1 MSNEN
6 ERRSMDDV
14 MASIRRIIRSER
26 SAEPETTKESFA
38 SDAEVVDETAEVSPE
53 ANEPFSLTEDMRV
66 EDSEAEAPKPE
77 HDDAA
82 SIPPTPE
89 VAEPEVPQATSV
101 GEVTTAEPDMPQ
113 QNAVSLDESAIE
125 DMIRRVLRE
134 ELMGEIGQNISAN
147 VTRMIETEVTRRLTG
162 PK

>member
-26 SAEPETTKESFA
+26 AAEPETEKESFA
-38 SDAEVVDETAEVSPE
+38 TDAEVVDEVANEPAEK
-53 ANEPFSLTEDMRV
+53 AEPFSLTDDMRV
-66 EDSEAEAPKPE
+66 EEEGSSQPETEPADTAP
-77 HDDAA
+77 
-82 SIPPTPE
+82 
-89 VAEPEVPQATSV
+89 VPGPGSG
-101 GEVTTAEPDMPQ
+101 GEITTAEPEAPEQ
-113 QNAVSLDESAIE
+113 PAVSLDESAIE